1 MLGAGSA
8 PARCVPISSDRAR
21 RSAGLAEI
29 DRLRTENEML
39 RSRLSGLTEAILR
52 INEDLD
58 LDVVLQEVVD
68 GARILTGARYGAIT
82 TIDKAGDLQNLLFS
96 GLSPEQEQIVVGYDR
111 GMELFHY
118 LSGADGPLRTSN
130 FIAHAESVGFDG
142 FEPHI
147 EAFLGAQI
155 KVRDRH
161 VGTIFVGEKH
171 DDSEF
176 TQEDEETVEMFA
188 SQAAMAVINACRY
201 GDEQRA
207 KADLRALVNTSPVGV
222 VVVDV
227 ASENV
232 VVANREARR
241 LIGIGLAQEH
251 LSVKSFLPL
260 RFKRMDGSEAVLDDL
275 PFEQALHAD
284 ETVRA
289 EELVIVRPDGSQVAT
304 LVNAAAIRS
313 DGGELMTI
321 IAIVQDMSPL
331 EELERLRAEFL
342 AMVSHEL
349 RAPLTAIKGSAATVL
364 DSLMPPD
371 PAEVRQ
377 FFHIVDEQAD
387 HMRSL
392 INDLLDMT
400 RIEAGALP
408 VTPEAADVASI
419 VDHAKN
425 AFLDGGYQHHV
436 KIDLMPNLPR
446 VRADRQRIVQVL
458 HNLLSNAAAN
468 AHDWSTI
475 TVSASLDDTH
485 VAISVTDE
493 GAGIAPERLPLLFT
507 KFSQTHRDHEHR
519 VGTGYGLGLAICR
532 GIVEAHGGRIWARSG
547 GQNQGTRFTF
557 TIPALGEPASEVARD
572 DPASG
577 TVTRAPTKVERILVV
592 EDDPR
597 TVHYIRNTLARAGYV
612 PIITGDPREFEQLL
626 ATERPHLA
634 LLDLVLPDTDAFELI
649 RRSPKVLEVPVII
662 VSGRGDDQLVARA
675 FELGATDFIVK
686 PFSPTELRARIAAAL
701 RRRTQSRYTEPYRL
715 ADLTVDYMTRTVT
728 VAGQA
733 VNLTPTEYRVLSEL
747 CTNAGRDLSYEQ
759 LLESVWGD
767 GASGD
772 AQRVRTVVKDLRA
785 KLGDDARKPTFIL
798 TVPNVGYRAA
808 VS

>member
-1 MLGAGSA
+1 M
-8 PARCVPISSDRAR
+8 
-21 RSAGLAEI
+21 AEI
-29 DRLRTENEML
+29 DRLRAENEML
-39 RSRLSGLTEAILR
+39 RSRLSGLTEAVLR

-82 TIDKAGDLQNLLFS
+82 TIDEAGELQDLLFS
-96 GLSPEQEQIVVGYDR
+96 GLSPEQEQAVVGYDR

-118 LSGADGPLRTSN
+118 LSGADEPLRTGN

-142 FEPHI
+142 FEPRI

-161 VGTIFVGEKH
+161 VGTIFVGERH

-188 SQAAMAVINACRY
+188 SQAAMALVNARRY

-207 KADLRALVNTSPVGV
+207 RADLRALVNTAPVGV
-222 VVVDV
+222 VVVEV
-227 ASENV
+227 ASEDV
-232 VVANREARR
+232 VVANPEARR
-241 LIGIGLAQEH
+241 LTGIGLDQEH

-260 RFKRMDGSEAVLDDL
+260 RYKRMDGSEAVLDDL
-275 PFEQALHAD
+275 PFEQALHAE
-284 ETVRA
+284 ETVRS
-289 EELVIVRPDGSQVAT
+289 EEVVIVRPDGSEVAT
-304 LVNAAAIRS
+304 LVNTAAILS
-313 DGGELMTI
+313 DDGKLTTV
-321 IAIVQDMSPL
+321 IAIIQDMSPL
-331 EELERLRAEFL
+331 EELERLRSEFL

-349 RAPLTAIKGSAATVL
+349 RAPLTTIKGSAATVL
-364 DSLMPPD
+364 DSLTPPD

-387 HMRSL
+387 HMRDL

-400 RIEAGALP
+400 RLEAGALS

-419 VDHAKN
+419 IDHAKG
-425 AFLDGGYQHHV
+425 AFLGGGHRHHV
-436 KIDLMPNLPR
+436 KIDLMPNLPS
-446 VRADRQRIVQVL
+446 VWADRQRIVQVL

-468 AHDWSTI
+468 NHDWSTI
-475 TVSASLDDTH
+475 TVSSSLDDTH

-493 GAGIAPERLPLLFT
+493 GAGIAAERLPLLFT
-507 KFSQTHRDHEHR
+507 KFSQTRRDDERR
-519 VGTGYGLGLAICR
+519 VGTGYGLGLAICK
-532 GIVEAHGGRIWARSG
+532 GIVEAHGGRIWAQSG
-547 GQNQGTRFTF
+547 GQGNGARFTF
-557 TIPALGEPASEVARD
+557 TIPALDEPAAAVALD
-572 DPASG
+572 DPGPG
-577 TVTRAPTKVERILVV
+577 TAARAPARVERILVV

-597 TVHYIRNTLARAGYV
+597 TVHYIRATLARAGYV
-612 PIITGDPREFEQLL
+612 AIVTGDPRQLDHLL

-634 LLDLVLPDTDAFELI
+634 LLDLVLPGTDAFELI

-675 FELGATDFIVK
+675 FELGAADYIVK

-701 RRRTQSRYTEPYRL
+701 RRRTQSQYTEPYRL

-767 GASGD
+767 GAGGD
-772 AQRVRTVVKDLRA
+772 ARRVRTVVKDLRI

-808 VS
+808 VP